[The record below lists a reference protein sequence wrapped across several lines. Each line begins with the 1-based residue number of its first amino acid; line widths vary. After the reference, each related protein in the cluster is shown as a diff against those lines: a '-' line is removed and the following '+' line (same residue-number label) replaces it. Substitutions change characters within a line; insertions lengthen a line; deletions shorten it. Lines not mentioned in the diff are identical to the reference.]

1 MQHKLVQINE
11 LRDAFFSLKL
21 NKSLG
26 YEEISFNVV
35 KKCFN
40 EFCEPYKHVF
50 NLYIETGVFLYKLKI
65 ALVSPVYKT
74 GGSSDLT
81 NCRPISVPPCFSKI
95 LERTIY
101 NYLFSC
107 VPRKKFYIQNNLIF
121 NLAI

>member
-40 EFCEPYKHVF
+40 VFCEPYKHVF

-101 NYLFSC
+101 NYLFSY
-107 VPRKKFYIQNNLIF
+107 VSQEKSFISKTI
-121 NLAI
+121 